1 MNTSTRFFRM
11 LAALGLALAAG
22 AAMPADTPKAAPRD
36 PQGLDTRVQ
45 SLKQEAMEINRD
57 LLVLE
62 EEHEQVAIDLHRF
75 LLQRLN
81 SSIETLRVP
90 RCRFRRVGRHRC
102 AGSER
107 QPQGSEHAEEP
118 G

>member
-1 MNTSTRFFRM
+1 MKNVSTRFFRL

-22 AAMPADTPKAAPRD
+22 AATPADTPKAVPRD

-62 EEHEQVAIDLHRF
+62 EELLFPASTQVAVFVSVDVGVLFDLDSVELGRA
-75 LLQRLN
+75 
-81 SSIETLRVP
+81 S
-90 RCRFRRVGRHRC
+90 CREGAR
-102 AGSER
+102 
-107 QPQGSEHAEEP
+107 
-118 G
+118 